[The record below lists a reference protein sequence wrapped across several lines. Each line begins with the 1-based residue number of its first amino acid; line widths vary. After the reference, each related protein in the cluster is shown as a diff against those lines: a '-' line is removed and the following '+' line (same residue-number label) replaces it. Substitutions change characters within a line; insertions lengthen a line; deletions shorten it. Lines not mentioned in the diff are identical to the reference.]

1 MAYPIFKLLHV
12 AAVVL
17 FLGNITTGLFWV
29 HHAAR
34 QHSPARL
41 GDAME
46 GVIRSDRLFTFP
58 AVLFIVVSGLAT
70 AHAGH
75 LAVLRTGW
83 IVWAL
88 GLSGLSGLL
97 FAGLAPLQRRI
108 RDHARSGGADW
119 AGCRTRLRRWNWLG
133 GASLVS
139 AWAALAAMVLKLPH

>member
-58 AVLFIVVSGLAT
+58 ALLFIVVSGLAT

-97 FAGLAPLQRRI
+97 FAGLHPCSGASATTPAPAVRI
-108 RDHARSGGADW
+108 GPAAGPGCGAGTGW
-119 AGCRTRLRRWNWLG
+119 AGPAWSRPGRRWRRWY
-133 GASLVS
+133 
-139 AWAALAAMVLKLPH
+139 